1 MTFQHPL
8 IVPEIISDEISPL
21 SNDQPRSPLAASPRR
36 QRGLVLVL
44 IPIHLVHIQAL

>member
-8 IVPEIISDEISPL
+8 IVLEIISDELSPL

-36 QRGLVLVL
+36 QRGFVLVLV
-44 IPIHLVHIQAL
+44 PINLVQIQAL